1 MKAKTNLHSMIKS
14 QNLFVGALS
23 NIFTIRRFSSIR
35 RFHGIH
41 IAFFQNFDFRDD
53 EINDDFM

>member
-1 MKAKTNLHSMIKS
+1 MIKS

-35 RFHGIH
+35 RFHGKH
-41 IAFFQNFDFRDD
+41 SVFQNFDFRDD
-53 EINDDFM
+53 EINQDFM